1 MAGVTGGGHGF
12 KQAGGL
18 FTFQVEVKGVAPAGS
33 GAAVLPAAGTSSIN
47 QMAARG
53 QYTSALV
60 SQNVT
65 LPDGTRAVQSR
76 LVEAQTAS
84 GLKSI
89 RSRIE
94 SIYDK
99 YRHRGLAPTARQT
112 AALERSIAAESA
124 GDYITA
130 TEQANSVLTSLLR
143 YSNKLREERGAQSE
157 HAKYARF
164 EGQKTRALRDI
175 AAKRAAGRSGPELDA
190 YEAAVAS
197 AVSGVDPTNIATVT
211 AAKNAIASAKGKY
224 ETTAK
229 TLTGVEGA
237 RERLAADEIRMN
249 KIRRKA
255 EASGL
260 TQAELS
266 KHPIFGGIA
275 GLQANIEHRKLLLAQ
290 TDPSVEALSKF
301 GKEFSPA
308 ANKIADAFKD
318 LKRPSGWEHSRAGRI
333 GRAMVARAI
342 MGQISGFAGEAI
354 MSEGD
359 ALVPNLAT
367 GGLKS
372 LTGAGTAHFTNKL
385 ITGDPKDAAS
395 NLKGLIG
402 FGIADVIASGL
413 QKFIQRGLGVRR
425 EATATMHQQEMTFAK
440 SIMPDQS
447 LATAGYMKAMSNLRK
462 GLTAAGTVDPGSLF
476 SLGDTAGSDIAPITA
491 NKARA
496 FGSLSHEEIMEGQR
510 VLVGQ
515 MRRDAVNKFV
525 RRGSSYA
532 WAGWGPGAGGL
543 PGGGY
548 NWGDT
553 ITYDQMY
560 AGMGALGGA
569 GARAG
574 LLAKYYQS
582 KGYNIA
588 GGDMGMFD
596 LGARVAGISANSEVS
611 GQTVAQLMASEYLGL
626 GTGVGGAF
634 GMAKATQMGLPG
646 AVANQIGTSI
656 AQSGLQGLNLNQDKE
671 SAYIKSLTASGMS
684 RGRIGML
691 FNAGLQGRQQAR
703 DAIGGGF
710 KGMMGQA
717 ALLAALESSGGDLS
731 AAMDAAAGMSSYD
744 QMQAMRKYF
753 GDDISKMT
761 LQQQGLTGADALK
774 AMGAGPDAG
783 SSSLDPILALATQSN
798 ITANREYVS
807 KAQYE
812 KSITEENRAQS
823 IKEALD
829 SAAASLTRAAGS
841 IGELIP

>member
-33 GAAVLPAAGTSSIN
+33 GAAVLPADGTSSIN

-290 TDPSVEALSKF
+290 TDPSVAALSKF

-342 MGQISGFAGEAI
+342 MGQVSGFAGDII

-359 ALVPNLAT
+359 AVIPNLVT

-372 LTGAGTAHFTNKL
+372 FTGAGTAHFTNKL
-385 ITGDPKDAAS
+385 ITGDPKDAAK
-395 NLKGLIG
+395 NLTGLIG
-402 FGIADVIASGL
+402 FGIADIITGAF
-413 QKFIQRGLGVRR
+413 QKFVQRGLGLRR
-425 EATATMHQQEMTFAK
+425 EATATMHQQEMSFAK
-440 SIMPDQS
+440 ST
-447 LATAGYMKAMSNLRK
+447 LADPSIGIAGYNLAKANLAK
-462 GLTAAGTVDPGSLF
+462 GLTGEGRPTGSTFSVLDQNGRVNKERLALGLF
-476 SLGDTAGSDIAPITA
+476 T
-491 NKARA
+491 
-496 FGSLSHEEIMEGQR
+496 HEDLMGGQR
-510 VLVGQ
+510 AVVRGLRG
-515 MRRDAVNKFV
+515 DAVSRFV
-525 RRGSSYA
+525 HRGDGSYPT
-532 WAGWGPGAGGL
+532 GWGPNTGTVA
-543 PGGGY
+543 GGGY

-553 ITYDQMY
+553 ITFDQMY

-588 GGDMGMFD
+588 GGEMGMFD
-596 LGARVAGISANSEVS
+596 LGARVAGISANSELS
-611 GQTVAQLMASEYLGL
+611 GQTVAQLMASEYLGF
-626 GTGVGGAF
+626 GTGIDGAF
-634 GMAKATQMGLPG
+634 GLAKATQMGLPG

-671 SAYIKSLTASGMS
+671 TAYIKSLTASGMS

-761 LQQQGLTGADALK
+761 LQSNGMTGEDALK
-774 AMGAGPDAG
+774 AMSAGPDKG
-783 SSSLDPILALATQSN
+783 SSVLDPILALATQSN
-798 ITANREYVS
+798 ILANRTYINTM
-807 KAQYE
+807 KGE
-812 KSITEENRAQS
+812 KGIDEENRAQGL
-823 IKEALD
+823 KEALD
-829 SAAASLTRAAGS
+829 SASISLAKAAGM
-841 IGELIP
+841 IGELIPY